1 MSKPRPWDQA
11 ASGRIHLMWIPLGFL
26 AAILAFDV
34 LVWRFGVDS
43 RPGFGVNPEPKDTPR
58 RAI

>member
-1 MSKPRPWDQA
+1 
-11 ASGRIHLMWIPLGFL
+11 MWIPLGFL